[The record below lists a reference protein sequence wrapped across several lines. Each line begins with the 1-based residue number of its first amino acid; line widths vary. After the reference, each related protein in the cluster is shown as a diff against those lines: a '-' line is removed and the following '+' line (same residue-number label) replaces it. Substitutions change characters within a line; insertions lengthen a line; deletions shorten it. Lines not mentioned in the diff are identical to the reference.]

1 MTEIITH
8 PILFETKRGRVPVD
22 HLATLE
28 DVAEVDAAVKHT
40 DKAVETVRTAMLN
53 NLHAVNMNI
62 YRTNDRAERLE
73 FWLVINWL
81 ITMALAITVVYMR

>member
-22 HLATLE
+22 RLATLE